1 MGKVKHKINNWKQY
15 NQTLV
20 NRGSVTFGIDDDAIE
35 AWHCPKHHGRGFIF
49 VAIAIETVL
58 MVKGICEFTLR
69 YYNIQV
75 AEALTNMTAINKVI
89 RLGVPIRQQ
98 TN

>member
-1 MGKVKHKINNWKQY
+1 
-15 NQTLV
+15 
-20 NRGSVTFGIDDDAIE
+20 
-35 AWHCPKHHGRGFIF
+35 
-49 VAIAIETVL
+49 

-75 AEALTNMTAINKVI
+75 AEALTNLTAINKVI